1 MKTNPQ
7 EADFLILGQGLAG
20 TCLALLLHLEG
31 HSVHIMNHPDQ
42 PSASEKAVGL
52 VNPVTG
58 RRMAQTWNFDE
69 IFPYSFHFYQ
79 RVFSVLN
86 DGNDGSYLE
95 EKPIY
100 KALHTVEEMNFLSGK
115 SSNLGYDDL
124 LDIRSADEYPVP
136 VLLNNTIAWC
146 RISKGGRMNPL
157 PFLKDARSYF
167 IQNKLYS
174 EDRFNQ
180 NELKRTD
187 RYWQYKG
194 IKAGSVISC
203 LGMGC
208 PWKAADMWPVKGQVY
223 ELSGLPDFG
232 DAILKTEKFLVP
244 SENGTILAGST
255 YEREFSHNETD
266 EAGFND
272 ITQDIKSEWRANM
285 TVRSSW
291 TGIRPT
297 TKDRRPIIQKLGEG
311 LFALNGLGAK
321 GVTLAPWSA
330 DQLMQMMLSEQG
342 LYR

>member
-1 MKTNPQ
+1 MKTNPR

-31 HSVHIMNHPDQ
+31 HSVHILAHSDQ
-42 PSASEKAVGL
+42 PSASKKAVGL

-86 DGNDGSYLE
+86 PGKDGSYLE
-95 EKPIY
+95 EKPIF
-100 KALHTVEEMNFLSGK
+100 KALHSVEEMNFLTGK

-124 LDIRSADEYPVP
+124 LDIRKTDGYPVP
-136 VLLNNTIAWC
+136 VVFDNTVAWC

-157 PFLKDARSYF
+157 PFLQDALSYF
-167 IQNKLYS
+167 HQNEIYS

-180 NELKRTD
+180 SELKREGSH
-187 RYWQYKG
+187 WHYKN
-194 IKAGSVISC
+194 IKARTVISC

-208 PWKAADMWPVKGQVY
+208 PWKADDMWPVKGQVY
-223 ELSGLPDFG
+223 ELDGLPDFG

-244 SENGTILAGST
+244 GDNGTILAGST
-255 YEREFSHNETD
+255 YEREFSHNEID

-272 ITQDIKSEWRANM
+272 ITQDIKPELHAKM

-297 TKDRRPIIQKLGEG
+297 TKDRRPIIEKLEDG
-311 LFALNGLGAK
+311 LYALNGLGAK

-330 DQLMQMMLSEQG
+330 EQLIQKMLSERG
-342 LYR
+342 